1 MRSWDVSP
9 EVLTNV
15 AWSDGAR
22 ISRLL
27 SSYGAEYTVS
37 SSAIGADTIDLHCLF
52 RSPRDRAEFAAEL
65 YALTGLS
72 FLEQ

>member
-1 MRSWDVSP
+1 MRSGGSP
-9 EVLTNV
+9 EILTNV
-15 AWSDGAR
+15 AWSDVAG

-37 SSAIGADTIDLHCLF
+37 TSATRSDTIELHCFF
-52 RSPRDRAEFAAEL
+52 RSPRDKAEFAKDL

-72 FLEQ
+72 FLER